1 MPPEPTSPGD
11 DEPTPPRVP
20 RTSASSRES
29 GPHAADAAVAADPEG
44 PTAVDGEAVSA
55 DPVAAGVAD
64 DETEQMSSGAEGDG
78 DSEGADVDPESA
90 EGDGDPEGAAAEATP
105 RKRRIVIAAAAVGV
119 LVVVLVALA
128 LTRGSGQV
136 DPITVVTITEEA
148 VSPSPQ
154 TAPIERDTSTPL
166 LEALPGTVLAYAV
179 SEQTESEQML
189 AAHALEGWTLT
200 YADADASIVLKVG
213 QWPDGKEAKAAWDA
227 LIADAEPTASGDVVV
242 GDDTVG
248 GVVTVVDGEVERTIW
263 RNRTAVFVA
272 QGPVGATQAFFAG
285 FPF

>member
-11 DEPTPPRVP
+11 DEPTPPRVT

-64 DETEQMSSGAEGDG
+64 GETEQTPSGAEGDG
-78 DSEGADVDPESA
+78 DSEGSS
-90 EGDGDPEGAAAEATP
+90 TP